1 MTDRSQKRRC
11 PIRSGL
17 ANDGEK
23 KNAMAHIFTQRFPA
37 EVGIRKVL
45 FKKWGDKFE

>member
-23 KNAMAHIFTQRFPA
+23 KNAMAHILLKDSQLKL
-37 EVGIRKVL
+37 E
-45 FKKWGDKFE
+45 